1 MKKKIYFHPFLF
13 ALFPVLYIFS
23 RNLNIVHPEEVIV
36 PAFIVLFLA
45 LVLFLLFVLFLK
57 NKEKAAVLTS
67 VVIIVFFLYGHLI
80 NVFRSAPLLKTGLVT
95 IGPIKIATVMWLLL
109 FILLP
114 VRIIKTSRNL
124 EALNVFM
131 GATSV
136 ILIALTLFNVILYK
150 VQTGGALVN
159 VNTKNNA
166 STMQDSR
173 DWPDI
178 IYIIL
183 DGYARD
189 DVLLN
194 RYGFDNSD
202 FIKKLKEMGFIVAG
216 KSLSNY
222 ATTLLSLSTS
232 LNMEYTHKLF
242 KESHPRHLREKILI
256 DLIKHSRVVD
266 FLRSRGYVF
275 VAFSPGINYTEIT
288 NADVFYKFS
297 TAFSYFSNEILNT
310 TPIPQVFR
318 FNMYDFH
325 RRRVLYILDHI
336 KEINN
341 FSKPVFMF
349 VHLVCP
355 HPPYVFGRDGEP
367 VKFKINPYANFDL
380 ENFGWGKA
388 ADKKQR
394 YLNQM
399 TFINKRV
406 TSELEKTIRGR
417 KRPMIIIV
425 QSDHGTSF
433 EDEGW
438 DVRFPIL
445 NAFYFSPGPIAE
457 KETPPEIKQ
466 DITPVNSFAIILNY
480 YFGATE
486 PIKEDKSYTTPD
498 YVKFE
503 EYKL

>member
-194 RYGFDNSD
+194 RYGS
-202 FIKKLKEMGFIVAG
+202 V
-216 KSLSNY
+216 S
-222 ATTLLSLSTS
+222 
-232 LNMEYTHKLF
+232 YTHLTL
-242 KESHPRHLREKILI
+242 P
-256 DLIKHSRVVD
+256 
-266 FLRSRGYVF
+266 
-275 VAFSPGINYTEIT
+275 
-288 NADVFYKFS
+288 
-297 TAFSYFSNEILNT
+297 
-310 TPIPQVFR
+310 
-318 FNMYDFH
+318 
-325 RRRVLYILDHI
+325 
-336 KEINN
+336 
-341 FSKPVFMF
+341 
-349 VHLVCP
+349 
-355 HPPYVFGRDGEP
+355 
-367 VKFKINPYANFDL
+367 
-380 ENFGWGKA
+380 
-388 ADKKQR
+388 
-394 YLNQM
+394 
-399 TFINKRV
+399 
-406 TSELEKTIRGR
+406 TIYS
-417 KRPMIIIV
+417 V
-425 QSDHGTSF
+425 
-433 EDEGW
+433 
-438 DVRFPIL
+438 
-445 NAFYFSPGPIAE
+445 
-457 KETPPEIKQ
+457 
-466 DITPVNSFAIILNY
+466 
-480 YFGATE
+480 
-486 PIKEDKSYTTPD
+486 
-498 YVKFE
+498 
-503 EYKL
+503 